1 MRMLQG
7 TGRRWALVAGVSVVA
22 LLVAGLAVPSPARA
36 SAAQGVISGSGAV
49 TDDFGDEATL
59 SRTGP
64 YRYSTAV
71 ALWQTI
77 LAIEGFIDNDGIDC
91 DFGSGTEAA
100 TKSFQRRYGLTADG
114 VVGPNTWKKADNY
127 LVNEY
132 TTVGAEYIA
141 YRSPSRVQDHGFKRL
156 GNGYYAVFLW
166 GGGRVDAEAWNTKA
180 SPYC

>member
-1 MRMLQG
+1 MRILNV
-7 TGRRWALVAGVSVVA
+7 TGRRWARIVGAGVAAVLAAA
-22 LLVAGLAVPSPARA
+22 LVGPAPAQA

-114 VVGPNTWKKADNY
+114 IVGPNTWKKADNY
-127 LVNEY
+127 LVNDY
-132 TTVGAEYIA
+132 DTVGAEHIA
-141 YRSPSRVQDHGFKRL
+141 YKPPSRVQELGFDRL